1 MYYIIYAFPDFY
13 FLVLHKTASLLP
25 LFYCLTEILLSAK
38 LAYEGS
44 TVVKIWLFHS
54 IFGVQY
60 LTEYVLRIY
69 LSFQEE

>member
-1 MYYIIYAFPDFY
+1 MYYTIYAFPDFY
-13 FLVLHKTASLLP
+13 YLVLHKTDSVLGV
-25 LFYCLTEILLSAK
+25 FYCLTEILLSAK

-54 IFGVQY
+54 GVQY
-60 LTEYVLRIY
+60 LTEDVLRIY